1 MNGAKAEL
9 WANTISAPN
18 NNITTMIGKSQ
29 NFFRIR
35 IKAQSSDNNDNIG
48 LHLLQSVDCV

>member
-1 MNGAKAEL
+1 MNGARAEL

-18 NNITTMIGKSQ
+18 NNMTTMIGNSQ

>member
-1 MNGAKAEL
+1 MNGANAEL

-18 NNITTMIGKSQ
+18 NSITTMIGNNQ

-35 IKAQSSDNNDNIG
+35 IKAQSSDNNDNIVYI
-48 LHLLQSVDCV
+48 SCSR